1 MSTVADKPAAIT
13 SRFDPRYEITLYRH
27 VGVDGA
33 HTLEHYRARG
43 GYRAAEKALTEMTPT
58 QVIDEV
64 KASGLRG
71 RGGAGFPAGLKWSFM
86 PPIDGRQRFIVC
98 NADESEPGSFKDRYL
113 MEDDPHQLI
122 EGMLIAGWAIQ
133 ATIGVLYVRGEYY
146 VAYERMRDAIA
157 EARAA
162 GLLGRGVFA
171 TEPDGEGDEATPAS
185 PGFDFDIILHRG
197 AGAYICG
204 EETAL
209 MNSFEG
215 LRANPRLKPPFPA
228 QAGVYGLP
236 TTINNVESFCSV
248 VHIVERG
255 GAWYASMGTDDS
267 KGTKLYQ
274 LSGPVA
280 RPGVY
285 EMPMGATFRELIYDL
300 GGGPTEPAK
309 ALIPGGSSTP
319 LLPWSDETLDL
330 PMDYGT
336 MARVGSMLGTG
347 GVIVIPES
355 QCMVDAMANV
365 VRFYAHES
373 CGKCTPCR
381 EGVATWLP
389 KMYQK
394 LLAGLGTR
402 DDLTLMEEMVRN
414 LRGTA
419 FCPLADAC
427 AMPVAASFQHFRN
440 EYEHLVDHGAPKYPT
455 VSRWAE

>member
-1 MSTVADKPAAIT
+1 MSDVLDAPKPIT
-13 SRFDPRYEITLYRH
+13 SRFDPRFETTLYAH
-27 VGVDGA
+27 VGAADS
-33 HTLEHYRARG
+33 HTLAYYQGHG
-43 GYRAAEKALTEMTPT
+43 GYEAARKALGMEPKA
-58 QVIDEV
+58 VVDEV

-71 RGGAGFPAGLKWSFM
+71 RGGAGFPTGVKWSFM
-86 PPIDGRQRFIVC
+86 PPVDGRQRFVVC

-113 MEDDPHQLI
+113 LEDDPHQLI

-133 ATIGVLYVRGEYY
+133 ATKGVVYVRGEYHH
-146 VAYERMRDAIA
+146 AFERLRAAID

-162 GLLGRGVFA
+162 GILGTGVL
-171 TEPDGEGDEATPAS
+171 GS
-185 PGFDFDIILHRG
+185 GFDFDLILHRG

-236 TTINNVESFCSV
+236 TTINNVESFCAA
-248 VHIVERG
+248 VHVIQRG
-255 GAWYASMGTDDS
+255 AAWHAAMGTDDS
-267 KGTKLYQ
+267 KGMKLYQ
-274 LSGPVA
+274 VSGPVA

-285 EMPMGATFRELIYDL
+285 ELPMGATFRELIIDL
-300 GGGPTEPAK
+300 AGGPTESAK

-319 LLPWSDETLDL
+319 LLPWSEATLDL

-336 MARVGSMLGTG
+336 MAKHGSMLGTG
-347 GVIVIPES
+347 GVIVIPEAK
-355 QCMVDAMANV
+355 CIVDAFYNV

-394 LLAGLGTR
+394 LLAGQGTR
-402 DDLTLMEEMVRN
+402 EDLAVMEDMVKN
-414 LRGTA
+414 MRGTA

-427 AMPVAASFQHFRN
+427 AMPVQASFKHFRH
-440 EYEHLVDHGAPKYPT
+440 EYEHLVDTGTSMYP
-455 VSRWAE
+455 RRREWAA

>member
-1 MSTVADKPAAIT
+1 VSDVVDAPKPIT
-13 SRFDPRYEITLYRH
+13 SRFDPRFEPTLYAH
-27 VGVDGA
+27 VGVEGS
-33 HTLEHYRARG
+33 HTLAYYQRHG
-43 GYRAAEKALTEMTPT
+43 GYEAARKALGMEPKA
-58 QVIDEV
+58 VVDEV

-71 RGGAGFPAGLKWSFM
+71 RGGAGFPTGVKWSFM
-86 PPIDGRQRFIVC
+86 PPVDGRQRFIVC

-113 MEDDPHQLI
+113 LEDDPHQLI

-133 ATIGVLYVRGEYY
+133 ATKGVVYVRGEYY
-146 VAYERMRDAIA
+146 HAFERLQAAID

-162 GLLGRGVFA
+162 GILGTGVL
-171 TEPDGEGDEATPAS
+171 ESD
-185 PGFDFDIILHRG
+185 FDFDLILHRG

-236 TTINNVESFCSV
+236 TTINNVESFCAA
-248 VHIVERG
+248 VHVIQRG
-255 GAWYASMGTDDS
+255 AAWHAAMGTDDS
-267 KGTKLYQ
+267 KGMKLYQ
-274 LSGPVA
+274 VSGPVA
-280 RPGVY
+280 RPGVF
-285 EMPMGATFRELIYDL
+285 ELPMGATFRELIFDL
-300 GGGPTEPAK
+300 AGGPTESAK

-319 LLPWSDETLDL
+319 LLPWSDATLDL
-330 PMDYGT
+330 PMDYGS
-336 MARVGSMLGTG
+336 MAKQGTMLGTG
-347 GVIVIPES
+347 GVIVIPEAK
-355 QCMVDAMANV
+355 CIVDAFYNV

-394 LLAGLGTR
+394 LLAGQGTR
-402 DDLTLMEEMVRN
+402 EDLAVMEDMVKN
-414 LRGTA
+414 MRGTA

-427 AMPVAASFQHFRN
+427 AMPVQASFKYFRH
-440 EYEHLVDHGAPKYPT
+440 EYEHLVDTGTSRYP
-455 VSRWAE
+455 RRREWAA